1 MKKILC
7 LMFAVIFC
15 LGAVSCGE
23 SGDETKAAKDEFVFV
38 IENKSGENI
47 KGINLTYSVFDKKI
61 GSIFIGNGGIIADG
75 EKLEKTFKAEEFKD
89 CPSLA
94 DFKAE
99 CTVINEKDEQKG
111 SINTI
116 KLVAEYGKV
125 YTFIMDGNSDT
136 GFHFSKISTIDKE

>member
-7 LMFAVIFC
+7 IILAMIFC
-15 LGAVSCGE
+15 LGAVSCGKE
-23 SGDETKAAKDEFVFV
+23 GDEPKVARDEFVFV
-38 IENKSGENI
+38 IENRSGENI
-47 KGINLTYSVFDKKI
+47 KGINLTYSVFDEKI
-61 GSIFIGNGGIIADG
+61 GSAFIGNGGTVANG
-75 EKLEKTFKAEEFKD
+75 GKLEKTFKAEEFKD

-111 SINTI
+111 SINVI

-125 YTFIMDGNSDT
+125 YTFIMDGNSET
-136 GFHFSKISTIDKE
+136 GFHFSKISTIDK